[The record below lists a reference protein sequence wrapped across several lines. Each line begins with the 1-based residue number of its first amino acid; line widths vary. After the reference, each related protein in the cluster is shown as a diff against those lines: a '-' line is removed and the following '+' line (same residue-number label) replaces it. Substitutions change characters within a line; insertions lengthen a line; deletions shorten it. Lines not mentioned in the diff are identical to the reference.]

1 MMVMMIRRRRA
12 ALLAVFLTVLAA
24 VAGVALVRPASS
36 MHAAATTVAEDPAA
50 GLVLT
55 SSVAVDA
62 RMTDLTFTTPAVTTP
77 VTVRVMLPT
86 AAAVHPDARYP
97 VLYLLHGSGFDHAM
111 WTTMTGIEEMTANM
125 GLIVVMPDAG
135 SDGWYTNWPDGR
147 QPQWERFHLNQLVPW
162 IDAHEPTLV
171 ARSQRA
177 IAGSSMG
184 GFGAMAYAARR
195 PDLFAAAASFSGAV
209 DISFPKGPAGQSGF
223 YGVEPWGPWTG
234 PEASWRAHNPYDLAA
249 NLRGLELAIYT
260 GNGQPGGPLDGDRP
274 YDETEAVLEQQ
285 SSSLA
290 ARLGA
295 LGIPRLFDD
304 YGPGGHLLDYS
315 ARDLQQW
322 LPRLFERFAHPV
334 APPSPFSF
342 TAAEQTFSMRGY
354 TVFAMR
360 DRLALRTIARV
371 RTAGFTLTTD
381 GPATVT
387 TARRYA
393 RRARYRI
400 AIRSAGRQTQTTVLR
415 SSADGRLTILVPRS
429 ASVGITRAAAA
440 S

>member
-1 MMVMMIRRRRA
+1 MMVVMIRRRRA
-12 ALLAVFLTVLAA
+12 ALFAVLAA
-24 VAGVALVRPASS
+24 AVALTAPVSPARAIV
-36 MHAAATTVAEDPAA
+36 AASDPSA

-55 SSVAVDA
+55 SSVAIDA
-62 RMTDLTFTTPAVTTP
+62 RMTDLTFTTPALASP
-77 VTVRVMLPT
+77 VTVRVMLPSS
-86 AAAVHPDARYP
+86 AAAHPDARYP
-97 VLYLLHGSGFDHAM
+97 VLYLLHGSGFDHTT
-111 WTTMTGIEEMTANM
+111 WTTMTGIEDMTADM

-135 SDGWYTNWPDGR
+135 DDGWYTNWPDGR
-147 QPQWERFHLNQLVPW
+147 QPQWERFHLDQLVPW

-184 GFGAMAYAARR
+184 GFGAMTYAARR

-209 DISFPKGPAGQSGF
+209 DLSFPKGPAGQSGF
-223 YGVEPWGPWTG
+223 YGVQPWGPWTG
-234 PEASWRAHNPYDLAA
+234 PQASWRGHNPYDLAA

-274 YDETEAVLEQQ
+274 YDETEAILEQQ

-315 ARDLQQW
+315 ARDLQEW
-322 LPRLFERFAHPV
+322 LPSLFGRFAHPV

-342 TAAEQTFSMRGY
+342 TATEQTFGTRGY
-354 TVFAMR
+354 IVTAAR
-360 DRLALRTIARV
+360 DRLALRTIAHV
-371 RTAGFTLTTD
+371 RAAGFTLTTD

-393 RRARYRI
+393 RSARYRI
-400 AIRSAGRQTQTTVLR
+400 VVRSAGRRTQTAVLR
-415 SSADGRLTILVPRS
+415 SGADGRLTIAVPRS